1 MLRRLLEIDDGRR
14 GRILGLAT
22 QKGFEPEISEGVFKV
37 GVESLNRS
45 HALVRHIFQGEDDP
59 LFTFAQRCHAVPELI
74 AVKDDHGSRFSRELQ
89 L

>member
-45 HALVRHIFQGEDDP
+45 HVRQGSKGVC
-59 LFTFAQRCHAVPELI
+59 AA
-74 AVKDDHGSRFSRELQ
+74 
-89 L
+89 